1 MNIIEKAAAFA
12 LHAHQGQVRKQTDIP
27 YIMHPLE
34 AAVTA
39 QALTDD
45 HEIIA
50 AAVLHDVIEDTDCTK
65 EELEEEFGERIASVV
80 NEVSENKMEH
90 LPSEETWKQRK
101 QETVSRLKASGLP
114 VKTVVLCDKLSNI
127 RAVHRD
133 YQKIG
138 DELWLRFSQKDKNEH
153 GWYYKSVLKEL
164 NEFSRTPEYNE
175 LRRLIYEVFGEDS
188 LS

>member
-12 LHAHQGQVRKQTDIP
+12 LCAHQGQVRKQTDTP

-50 AAVLHDVIEDTDCTK
+50 AAVLHDVIEDSDCTK
-65 EELEEEFGERIASVV
+65 EELVEEFGERIAFIV
-80 NEVSENKMEH
+80 NEVSENKMAH

-101 QETVSRLKASGLP
+101 QEAVCRLKVSGLP

-127 RAVHRD
+127 RAMHRD
-133 YQKIG
+133 FRKIG
-138 DELWLRFSQKDKNEH
+138 DELWLRFSQKDKSMHE
-153 GWYYKSVLKEL
+153 WYCKAVLSEL
-164 NEFSRTPEYNE
+164 GEFSQTPEYKE
-175 LRRLIYEVFGEDS
+175 LRDLISEVFG
-188 LS
+188 